1 MEDYQEV
8 KQGMSKK
15 RLAVLLGSVGV
26 VAIFV
31 LLFIFVFR
39 SPKLVEFTNLKTAK
53 AIDAVKIVDG
63 KIEAPKDPYVLGWD
77 FVGWCT
83 DTSHEVVI
91 DLETYEFK
99 DSATLYAKWELH
111 RYKINYNLDGGQ
123 IKDDERNKLSPYE
136 KYCSVCNSRSEDN
149 KKCQV
154 CEAQMAEAK
163 ENGEELTIDYT
174 LNTVY
179 EYVIKHEDK
188 DDYTWKFD
196 FPTVSGNVPQFSLDN
211 ALLGGKLA
219 TPTKP
224 GYTFEG
230 WFTSPTFEAATR
242 FTDTELQKYITKQET
257 PVDVTLYARW
267 AEE

>member
-1 MEDYQEV
+1 MENNQEV
-8 KQGMSKK
+8 KQGMNKK
-15 RLAVLLGSVGV
+15 RLAVLLGSLGV
-26 VAIFV
+26 VVIFV

-39 SPKLVEFTNLKTAK
+39 TPKLVEFTNLKTAK
-53 AIDAVKIVDG
+53 PIDAAEIVDG
-63 KIEAPKDPYVLGWD
+63 KIKAPKDPSVLGWD

-99 DSATLYAKWELH
+99 DSTTLYAKWELH
-111 RYKINYNLDGGQ
+111 RYKIHYNLDGGKIQ
-123 IKDDERNKLSPYE
+123 DDANKQSPYE
-136 KYCSVCNSRSEDN
+136 MYCSNCNSRSEDN

-163 ENGEELTIDYT
+163 ENGEELTINYT
-174 LNTVY
+174 LKKVY

-188 DDYTWKFD
+188 DDHTWKFD

-219 TPTKP
+219 TPIKE

-242 FTDTELQKYITKQET
+242 FTDNELQNYITKQQN
-257 PVDVTLYARW
+257 PVDITLYAMW